1 MEKELNEIITII
13 QSHRDKTYRK
23 INEELV
29 LMYFEIGKYLSIKIK
44 TEKWGSKTVENISR
58 KIMKLY
64 PNLRGFDKRGL
75 YRMVQFYE
83 TYRHNVIVSTLL
95 TQISWSNNLLI
106 LSSTKTIEEKE
117 FYLRLCIKHN
127 YSYRELNRQISTGYY
142 ERYLLSNGKALDHMS
157 YPQSRKNYRI
167 S

>member
-1 MEKELNEIITII
+1 MVKNHKKGIDSLVFEVCRSPKQQIRNRKVKIFMEKELNEIITII

-44 TEKWGSKTVENISR
+44 SEKWGSKTVENISR

-64 PNLRGFDKRGL
+64 PNLKGFDKRGL

-83 TYRHNVIVSTLL
+83 TYGHNVIVSSLL
-95 TQISWSNNLLI
+95 TQISWTNNVVI
-106 LSSTKTIEEKE
+106 LSSTKTIEEKR
-117 FYLRLCIKHN
+117 FYLRLCIKHKD
-127 YSYRELNRQISTGYY
+127 E
-142 ERYLLSNGKALDHMS
+142 KV
-157 YPQSRKNYRI
+157 
-167 S
+167 

>member
-1 MEKELNEIITII
+1 MSPEQKELNEIITII
-13 QSHRDKTYRK
+13 QSHRDRTYRK
-23 INEELV
+23 INEELI

-44 TEKWGSKTVENISR
+44 SEKRGSKTVENISR

-83 TYRHNVIVSTLL
+83 TYGHNIIVSTLL

-106 LSSTKTIEEKE
+106 LSSTKTIDEKE
-117 FYLRLCIKHN
+117 FYLIIKDQN
-127 YSYRELNRQISTGYY
+127 
-142 ERYLLSNGKALDHMS
+142 SNPVYGK
-157 YPQSRKNYRI
+157 YFKKRKK
-167 S
+167 

>member
-1 MEKELNEIITII
+1 MEKEIKELIGII
-13 QSHRDKTYRK
+13 QSHRDRAYRK

-29 LMYFEIGKYLSIKIK
+29 EMYFEIGKYLSAKIK
-44 TEKWGSKTVENISR
+44 TEKWGSKIVGNISG

-83 TYRHNVIVSTLL
+83 TYGHNVIVSTLL

-127 YSYRELNRQISTGYY
+127 YSSRELQFYEEYRDNVIVSTLSRQM
-142 ERYLLSNGKALDHMS
+142 LDPLWS
-157 YPQSRKNYRI
+157 SSKKSPFL
-167 S
+167 

>member
-1 MEKELNEIITII
+1 MERELNEILMII
-13 QSHRDKTYRK
+13 QSHREKAYKK

-29 LMYFEIGKYLSIKIK
+29 LMYFEIGKYLSTKIK
-44 TEKWGSKTVENISR
+44 AEKWGSKTIKSISNNLI
-58 KIMKLY
+58 KTY
-64 PNLRGFDKRGL
+64 PNLKGFNRAGL

-83 TYRHNVIVSTLL
+83 EYRDNIIVSTLSR
-95 TQISWSNNLLI
+95 QISWTNNVVI

-127 YSYRELNRQISTGYY
+127 YS
-142 ERYLLSNGKALDHMS
+142 
-157 YPQSRKNYRI
+157 SRNYRI

>member
-1 MEKELNEIITII
+1 MEREIIELIAII
-13 QSHRDKTYRK
+13 QSHRDKAYRK

-29 LMYFEIGKYLSIKIK
+29 LMYFEIGKYLSAKIK
-44 TEKWGSKTVENISR
+44 SEKWGSKTLENISR

-83 TYRHNVIVSTLL
+83 TYRHNIIVSSLL
-95 TQISWSNNLLI
+95 TQISWNNNILI
-106 LSSTKTIEEKE
+106 LSSTKSIE
-117 FYLRLCIKHN
+117 
-127 YSYRELNRQISTGYY
+127 Q
-142 ERYLLSNGKALDHMS
+142 
-157 YPQSRKNYRI
+157 KNYLI